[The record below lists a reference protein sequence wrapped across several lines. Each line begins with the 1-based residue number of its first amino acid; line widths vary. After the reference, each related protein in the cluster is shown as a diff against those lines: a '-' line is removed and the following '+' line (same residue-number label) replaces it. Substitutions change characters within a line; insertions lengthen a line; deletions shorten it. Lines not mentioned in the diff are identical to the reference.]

1 MVASRSARERKAAVE
16 AGTLATVKIDLDEQ
30 KQFLYKIGCSVCRA
44 KGHRKWSAYRPGG
57 DNGYMAA
64 MDRWIFHLIEKHPG
78 ADAPCLAYVDAA
90 RQRLHERRA
99 HVLESGRAPTP
110 FTADEIR
117 AGCPA
122 GRTIR
127 MRVDT
132 EGETPFLRVRRF
144 VSCHEAGAVLEQSR
158 QSLDGVALSVPEA
171 GRVTWRDLQAHPSFP
186 VDATTIEDETIST
199 AIGELGCLRY
209 TVRDGAT
216 EEVFWFAKDLPG
228 MPIQH
233 VTRVGGDVV
242 ATVSVVDN
250 TIQAEDSGPFFHG
263 TKADLQPGDVLE
275 PGYGSN
281 FGSGTTANFI
291 YLTATL
297 DAATWGAELAVGEV
311 PGRIYRVEPT
321 GPFENDPNLTDKR
334 FPGNPTRSFRTRAP
348 LRVVAEVQDWE
359 PHSAE
364 VLQTMRDDLEEL
376 KRRGVEAI
384 ND

>member
-16 AGTLATVKIDLDEQ
+16 AGPLATVKIDLDDQ

-64 MDRWIFHLIEKHPG
+64 MDRWIFHLVEKHPG

-90 RQRLHERRA
+90 RQRLHQRRA
-99 HVLESGRAPTP
+99 HVVQSGRAPTP

-132 EGETPFLRVRRF
+132 EGEAPFLRVSRF
-144 VSCHEAGAVLEQSR
+144 VSCDEEGAVLERSR
-158 QSLDGVALSVPEA
+158 QSLEGVALGVVEA
-171 GRVTWRDLQAHPSFP
+171 DRVTWRDLQAHASFP
-186 VDATTIEDETIST
+186 VEAATIEDETIST
-199 AIGELGCLRY
+199 AIGDLDCLRY
-209 TVRDGAT
+209 TVRDKET
-216 EEVFWFAKDLPG
+216 EEVFWFAKGLPG
-228 MPIQH
+228 MPIRY
-233 VTRVGGDVV
+233 VTRAGGEVV

-250 TIQAEDSGPFFHG
+250 TMQADDPGPFFHG
-263 TKADLQPGDVLE
+263 TKAELQPGDVLE
-275 PGYGSN
+275 PGYASN

-297 DAATWGAELAVGEV
+297 DAATWGAELAAGEA

-321 GPFENDPNLTDKR
+321 GPFENDPNLTDKK
-334 FPGNPTRSFRTRAP
+334 FPGNPTRSYRTRGP
-348 LRVVAEVQDWE
+348 LRVVAEVQGWE
-359 PHSAE
+359 PHPAE
-364 VLQTMRDDLEEL
+364 ALQTMRDHLEEL
-376 KRRGVEAI
+376 KGRGVEAI